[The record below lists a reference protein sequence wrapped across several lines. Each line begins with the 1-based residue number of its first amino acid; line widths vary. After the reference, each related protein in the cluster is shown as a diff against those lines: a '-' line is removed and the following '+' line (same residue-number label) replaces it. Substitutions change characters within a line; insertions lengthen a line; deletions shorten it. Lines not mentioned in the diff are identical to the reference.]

1 MLCLYRTIFSAKHS
15 RCRAV
20 KKSPDPLNFAY
31 LARIYR
37 DFPIVG
43 DVARELW
50 VTTTFII
57 VILSQGKKLSFI
69 QQSCNKIN
77 IILPYS
83 DREKDQKEEKRA
95 RKTIKT
101 RAILNV
107 VIFPSVPGQFW
118 TRMFGAEHWRIKT
131 APSLLDWLLL
141 TQTFYDCDLF
151 LQKAAYSC
159 K

>member
-15 RCRAV
+15 RCRVV

-83 DREKDQKEEKRA
+83 DREKEEKEEKRA
-95 RKTIKT
+95 RQTIKT
-101 RAILNV
+101 RAIFKCRHLPFCPGAILNENV
-107 VIFPSVPGQFW
+107 WSRVLKNKNSSFSARLAPVNTNILWLWSVSSKSG
-118 TRMFGAEHWRIKT
+118 
-131 APSLLDWLLL
+131 
-141 TQTFYDCDLF
+141 
-151 LQKAAYSC
+151 
-159 K
+159 